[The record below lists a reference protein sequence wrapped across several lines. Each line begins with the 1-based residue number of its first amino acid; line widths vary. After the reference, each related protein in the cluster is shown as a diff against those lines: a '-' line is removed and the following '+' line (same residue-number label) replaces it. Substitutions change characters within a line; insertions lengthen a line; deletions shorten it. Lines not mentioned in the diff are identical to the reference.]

1 MLLKPPPHHA
11 PIARVRFDSAREKRL
26 TVGKTGSLIRHGCG
40 LFIMKNTKTGGFE
53 IHLYVS
59 DLFFASF
66 AFQPNDLGLIRPLA
80 DFAAKRFFVL

>member
-1 MLLKPPPHHA
+1 
-11 PIARVRFDSAREKRL
+11 
-26 TVGKTGSLIRHGCG
+26 
-40 LFIMKNTKTGGFE
+40 MKNTKTGGFE

-80 DFAAKRFFVL
+80 DFAVKRLSVL